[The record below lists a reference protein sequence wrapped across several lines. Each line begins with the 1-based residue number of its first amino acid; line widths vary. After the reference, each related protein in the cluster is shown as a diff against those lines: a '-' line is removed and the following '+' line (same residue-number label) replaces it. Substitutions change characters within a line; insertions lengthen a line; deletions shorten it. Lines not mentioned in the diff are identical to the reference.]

1 MLSRDLLWDMPLRRA
16 SLGLLSNLTRGTAF
30 AISMESRTFYRRRC
44 VLSIR
49 RLLLALIWNRCP
61 SASTHHSALTKLV
74 ACRISFAQAICHD
87 HASAYSFSDNSLLSD
102 ALSQFQSHSHAYS
115 YFVTQQQGSQLR
127 STKMTLSPLRN
138 ILLMK
143 RSLLTPR
150 PPALLFSVHISLTF
164 SSTILQWRSKA
175 LTRASSLRLLRHEI
189 RTCVCVR
196 VAVWRMDRGPV
207 DSSCASST
215 PISYSL

>member
-1 MLSRDLLWDMPLRRA
+1 MCTINSTLSAACAHLASMPLSFHTPLRIDEAGGSPNFVRVGDMRR
-16 SLGLLSNLTRGTAF
+16 
-30 AISMESRTFYRRRC
+30 SR
-44 VLSIR
+44 
-49 RLLLALIWNRCP
+49 
-61 SASTHHSALTKLV
+61 
-74 ACRISFAQAICHD
+74 ICLC
-87 HASAYSFSDNSLLSD
+87 FPDNSLLGD
-102 ALSQFQSHSHAYS
+102 VFSQFQKLFACL
-115 YFVTQQQGSQLR
+115 FIFRGQQQGSQLR

-189 RTCVCVR
+189 KTCVCVR